1 MRKIQL
7 KQLALMGLLGGLALS
22 ANVSAADQI
31 REYENE
37 RIREGAGPD
46 QDKIDEMMEEDQ
58 YMEKDRN
65 SCGGRHGCGG
75 S

>member
-7 KQLALMGLLGGLALS
+7 KQLALMGLLGGLALG

-31 REYENE
+31 RQYEDE
-37 RIREGAGPD
+37 RIREGAGPN
-46 QDKIDEMMEEDQ
+46 QDNTDETLEEYEYEETDV
-58 YMEKDRN
+58 N

-75 S
+75 H